1 MRLFKQTPEDYYNA
15 PYAEFPA
22 LIRAVVVVVMAILW
36 VFSKL
41 MWRWKVED
49 ADLLFERQEGRGSVV
64 ICNHTSMAELLAVE
78 TALFFGGRR
87 IRPIF
92 KSEFA
97 KSKIV
102 RWAFSRVGG
111 IPVERGTADM
121 KCLRAAQHALQRGE
135 DVLIFPE
142 GTRIRSREIKPEVHG
157 GFALIA
163 QMGKAPVNPLAIC
176 GWSDITPAGKK
187 LMRPKKCWIRAGKAV
202 SLSDAPAGLRRTER
216 LAWFESEAM
225 SRVYAMRDELCAEH
239 PGRF

>member
-15 PYAEFPA
+15 PYDEFPA
-22 LIRAVVVVVMAILW
+22 LIRGAVAVVMGILW

-49 ADLLFERQEGRGSVV
+49 SDLLFERQEGRGSVV
-64 ICNHTSMAELLAVE
+64 ICNHTSMAEFA
-78 TALFFGGRR
+78 GRGDGVVLWRPR
-87 IRPIF
+87 IRAIF

-97 KSKIV
+97 KTKIV

-142 GTRIRSREIKPEVHG
+142 H
-157 GFALIA
+157 AH
-163 QMGKAPVNPLAIC
+163 PLARDQTR
-176 GWSDITPAGKK
+176 SP
-187 LMRPKKCWIRAGKAV
+187 
-202 SLSDAPAGLRRTER
+202 RR
-216 LAWFESEAM
+216 
-225 SRVYAMRDELCAEH
+225 LCAH
-239 PGRF
+239 RSDGQGARQPTRHLWLVRYYA